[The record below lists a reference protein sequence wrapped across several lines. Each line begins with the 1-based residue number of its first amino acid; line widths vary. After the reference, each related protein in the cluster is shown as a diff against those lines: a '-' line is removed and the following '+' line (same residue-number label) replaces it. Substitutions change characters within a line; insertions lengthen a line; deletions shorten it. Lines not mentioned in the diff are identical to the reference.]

1 MDFDRANRW
10 LTLVANFGV
19 VIGLVFLALEMKTS
33 TDTNRIAIQQG
44 YSTNWMLINS
54 QVAGDGE
61 LASIIEK
68 VYSGSELTPVEER
81 RMSRFIRMRV
91 SHALSMLSMYD
102 SGLISRADA
111 ANGFGPIRLDAQ
123 NQHYRRIIESVL
135 WNDRLKGMILEENG
149 YEEWIDLQD

>member
-1 MDFDRANRW
+1 
-10 LTLVANFGV
+10 
-19 VIGLVFLALEMKTS
+19 
-33 TDTNRIAIQQG
+33 
-44 YSTNWMLINS
+44 MLINS

-68 VYSGSELTPVEER
+68 VYSGSDLTPVEER